1 MGARNPMLCPIYDVR
16 RSSSTRL
23 RRITGYSL
31 TWVDFPR
38 FTRRFMRDV
47 TTHAK
52 ARALL
57 GTGRVVVHIGLLSFP
72 PFFLVAMFM
81 GRATPVLFLFSA
93 SGDPGVLR
101 GHRRQPPRGYVWL
114 VVGGAWCVVCEGV
127 RGAWVVR
134 GLDEKITWRYGKKKT
149 TKKTKKKLRDI
160 IGRDRSLPH
169 SQLHATCHAPVW
181 YVHALCPC
189 VSGADW
195 CLQSDAVPDSGCQG
209 MDWIVDDIVSRIYLM
224 E

>member
-1 MGARNPMLCPIYDVR
+1 
-16 RSSSTRL
+16 
-23 RRITGYSL
+23 
-31 TWVDFPR
+31 
-38 FTRRFMRDV
+38 MRDV

-114 VVGGAWCVVCEGV
+114 VVGGAWCVVWEGV

-134 GLDEKITWRYGKKKT
+134 GLDEEIMWRYGKKKPP
-149 TKKTKKKLRDI
+149 KKPKKNFEI
-160 IGRDRSLPH
+160 S
-169 SQLHATCHAPVW
+169 
-181 YVHALCPC
+181 
-189 VSGADW
+189 
-195 CLQSDAVPDSGCQG
+195 
-209 MDWIVDDIVSRIYLM
+209 
-224 E
+224 